1 MPAELPD
8 DIFDVVLINEDVIF
22 HDRFIGRTILHVD
35 KDLLLVIEADL
46 GVRDKGRK
54 KDRMGSTTLFTPY
67 TLDHKGDQI

>member
-46 GVRDKGRK
+46 GVRDKGGK
-54 KDRMGSTTLFTPY
+54 KYGMGSAAMFAPY